1 MTEAVTQGCGGDYI
15 SIKLLIFINKV
26 MLWTHIT
33 HIYVSLFLRSNAKLS
48 RSMSV
53 MVFVREKYLLLLL
66 LLETRKIDFIPLFE
80 SNGIKILSNVF
91 NNQFLK
97 MRKTKTI
104 FKNYSWHDSRKLS
117 VVFGCFSKFCRNGL
131 SFCYI
136 IVK

>member
-1 MTEAVTQGCGGDYI
+1 
-15 SIKLLIFINKV
+15 
-26 MLWTHIT
+26 
-33 HIYVSLFLRSNAKLS
+33 
-48 RSMSV
+48 

-104 FKNYSWHDSRKLS
+104 FKNYS
-117 VVFGCFSKFCRNGL
+117 
-131 SFCYI
+131 
-136 IVK
+136 